1 MELFGAKNQRISFE
15 SWHSIAKKSRTGA
28 EISNRVFLEV
38 PAPRFRPVPDFQLIL
53 EVPGAFT
60 ILESRS

>member
-1 MELFGAKNQRISFE
+1 MKGFPSNHGILYQKIPA
-15 SWHSIAKKSRTGA
+15 GA